1 VTRHQRLH
9 REQDPR
15 VRRSLAAAL
24 ACAAVLV
31 LGALVVVGLRV
42 QQVHLGYELDRLK
55 SERTRLEQTVRQLE
69 IEMATLRSP
78 GRVESRA
85 RELGLISPVRGQVRL
100 AREYV
105 AGSTGLA
112 AERSRTAS
120 LSGLA
125 SGTTLPGPRAA
136 SDGPL
141 SGHLRPDPAS
151 RHPLQR

>member
-15 VRRSLAAAL
+15 VRRSFAAAL
-24 ACAAVLV
+24 ACAALLV
-31 LGALVVVGLRV
+31 LGALTVVGLRV

-55 SERTRLEQTVRQLE
+55 GERARLEQTVRELE
-69 IEMATLRSP
+69 IEVATLMAP

-85 RELGLISPVRGQVRL
+85 REIGMTPPARGQVRL

-112 AERSRTAS
+112 AERSRVAS

-125 SGTTLPGPRAA
+125 NG
-136 SDGPL
+136 GPL
-141 SGHLRPDPAS
+141 SGHPRPDPAW
-151 RHPLQR
+151 RHPLQQ